1 MVCYNGTGS
10 CIIVRSA
17 LPIIT
22 LRLGM
27 QRMKLLISVLTLT
40 FALFS
45 TAQAREIADVDIPE
59 NLSAD
64 STQLVL
70 NGAGVRTKWFMDIYV
85 SALYLAQPST
95 DATAIMSADEPMA
108 VKLHMVSGLI
118 TSEKM
123 KDAVMEGFQNATG
136 GNLAPIQSHIDQFIA
151 AIDEE
156 IKQSDVFDLI
166 CSPGKGLDIYTRG
179 KCAETVDGG
188 VAFKEAVFGIWLS
201 NKPAQANLKKAMLG
215 G

>member
-1 MVCYNGTGS
+1 
-10 CIIVRSA
+10 
-17 LPIIT
+17 
-22 LRLGM
+22 
-27 QRMKLLISVLTLT
+27 MKLLISVLTLT

-45 TAQAREIADVDIPE
+45 TAQAREIADVEIPE

-118 TSEKM
+118 TSDKM
-123 KDAVMEGFQNATG
+123 KTAVMEGFEGATG
-136 GNLAPIQSHIDQFIA
+136 GNLELPA
-151 AIDEE
+151 
-156 IKQSDVFDLI
+156 
-166 CSPGKGLDIYTRG
+166 TRH
-179 KCAETVDGG
+179 
-188 VAFKEAVFGIWLS
+188 
-201 NKPAQANLKKAMLG
+201 
-215 G
+215 

>member
-1 MVCYNGTGS
+1 FSTESSATVVFSFSLHDALPIYGTSS

-45 TAQAREIADVDIPE
+45 TAQAREIADVEIPE

-95 DATAIMSADEPMA
+95 DATA
-108 VKLHMVSGLI
+108 
-118 TSEKM
+118 
-123 KDAVMEGFQNATG
+123 
-136 GNLAPIQSHIDQFIA
+136 
-151 AIDEE
+151 
-156 IKQSDVFDLI
+156 
-166 CSPGKGLDIYTRG
+166 
-179 KCAETVDGG
+179 
-188 VAFKEAVFGIWLS
+188 
-201 NKPAQANLKKAMLG
+201 
-215 G
+215 